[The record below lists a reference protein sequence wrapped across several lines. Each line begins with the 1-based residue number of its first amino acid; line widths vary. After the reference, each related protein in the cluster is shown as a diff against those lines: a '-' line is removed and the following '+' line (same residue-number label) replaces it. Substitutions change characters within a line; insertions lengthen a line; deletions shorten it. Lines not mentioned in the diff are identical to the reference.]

1 MRPHTQL
8 VNIDASWEKGHNRV
22 FFSAR
27 NKFLYFIMLK
37 IQQGIQW
44 YHQILSFIAPLLRKR
59 QIHSRIS
66 FVGHLVCMTEDQN
79 YFQETLAIGVDI
91 TKLLLG
97 LPHA

>member
-37 IQQGIQW
+37 IQQGLR
-44 YHQILSFIAPLLRKR
+44 YYRFSFEKVFKISQKVSICFCTFSQQNCVKR
-59 QIHSRIS
+59 
-66 FVGHLVCMTEDQN
+66 
-79 YFQETLAIGVDI
+79 
-91 TKLLLG
+91 
-97 LPHA
+97 

>member
-8 VNIDASWEKGHNRV
+8 VNIDASWEKGHNWV
-22 FFSAR
+22 IFSAR

-59 QIHSRIS
+59 QKHSRTCI
-66 FVGHLVCMTEDQN
+66 VGQPVSPDLDFIVLNTILND
-79 YFQETLAIGVDI
+79 
-91 TKLLLG
+91 
-97 LPHA
+97 